1 MKLDLR
7 DFFEAFDR
15 DDPYMLAAVS
25 ELYGELS
32 DKAPEL
38 LNSET
43 NWYQTWKN
51 GGKRDLKT
59 GAKLH
64 I

>member
-32 DKAPEL
+32 DKAPSVL
-38 LNSET
+38 DSES
-43 NWYQTWKN
+43 NWYQH
-51 GGKRDLKT
+51 GRVE
-59 GAKLH
+59 AKE